1 MKAAAFAYERPA
13 DLNAAL
19 ALMANANGVT
29 KIIAGGQSLG
39 PMLNLR
45 LVEPDLIVDISGLS
59 ELKQAERRGD
69 ELVIGACITHGDIE
83 DGRIPDVTRGAMQRV
98 AGAIAYRA
106 VRNRGT
112 IGGSLSHA
120 DPAADWISALAA
132 LGAKVTLRGL
142 AGARD
147 LAIED
152 FVTGALESALRPGE
166 IVEAVRVP
174 AMKPSAQWGY
184 VKACR
189 KPGEFAHAIAA
200 VLIDPESVSA
210 RAVIGAVEAPPIVV
224 ADAAALFGGRITAD
238 FKRQFDPRVAD
249 AILMK
254 AGMANAADRHIHV
267 AVLRRAV
274 NEASMWR

>member
-1 MKAAAFAYERPA
+1 MKAAPFAYERPS
-13 DLNAAL
+13 DLNAAI
-19 ALMANANGVT
+19 ALTTEAKEKA

-45 LVEPDLIVDISGLS
+45 LVQPELIIDIAGLA

-83 DGRIPDVTRGAMQRV
+83 DGRIADVTRGAMQRV
-98 AGAIAYRA
+98 ASAIAYRA

-120 DPAADWISALAA
+120 DPAADWVSALPA
-132 LGAKVTLRGL
+132 LGAKVRLRG
-142 AGARD
+142 ASGVRD

-152 FVTGALESALRPGE
+152 FITGALESALQAGE
-166 IVEAVRVP
+166 IVEAVCVP
-174 AMKPSAQWGY
+174 LLRPSARWGY

-200 VLIDPESVSA
+200 VMIDPEAEAA
-210 RAVIGAVEAPPIVV
+210 RVVIGAIEAAPIVV
-224 ADAAALFGGRITAD
+224 RNAAPLFGGRITGN
-238 FKRQFDPRVAD
+238 FRTQFDARVAD
-249 AILMK
+249 ALLVK
-254 AGMANAADRHIHV
+254 AGVADAASRHIHV
-267 AVLRRAV
+267 AVLRRAID
-274 NEASMWR
+274 EAAA

>member
-1 MKAAAFAYERPA
+1 MKAAAFAYERPS

-19 ALMANANGVT
+19 GLMTRTDGTT
-29 KIIAGGQSLG
+29 KVIAGGQSLG

-45 LVEPDLIVDISGLS
+45 LVEPDLIIDIAGLS
-59 ELKQAERRGD
+59 ELKQAERSGD

-83 DGRIPDVTRGAMQRV
+83 DGRIPDVSRGALQRV
-98 AGAIAYRA
+98 ASAIAYRA

-120 DPAADWISALAA
+120 DPAADWVSALPA
-132 LGAKVTLRGL
+132 LGAKVRLRSL
-142 AGARD
+142 AGVRD

-166 IVEAVRVP
+166 ILEAVRVP
-174 AMKPSAQWGY
+174 VMTPSAHWGY

-189 KPGEFAHAIAA
+189 KPGDFAHAIAA
-200 VLIDPESVSA
+200 VLIDPELATA
-210 RAVIGAVEAPPIVV
+210 RAVIGALEATPIMLG
-224 ADAAALFGGRITAD
+224 DAASLFGGRITGD
-238 FKRQFDPRVAD
+238 FKRQFDAHAAD
-249 AILMK
+249 VMLIK
-254 AGMANAADRHIHV
+254 AGIANAAVRHVHV

-274 NEASMWR
+274 NEASA

>member
-19 ALMANANGVT
+19 ALMANADGMT

-59 ELKQAERRGD
+59 ELKQAERSGD
-69 ELVIGACITHGDIE
+69 ELVVGACITHGDIE
-83 DGRIPDVTRGAMQRV
+83 DGR
-98 AGAIAYRA
+98 RA

-132 LGAKVTLRGL
+132 LGAKVTLRSL
-142 AGARD
+142 AGTRN

-152 FVTGALESALRPGE
+152 FITGALESALQPGE

-174 AMKPSAQWGY
+174 AMTPSARWGY

-189 KPGEFAHAIAA
+189 KPGEFAHAIAV
-200 VLIDPESVSA
+200 VLIDPESATA
-210 RAVIGAVEAPPIVV
+210 RAVIGAVEATPIVV
-224 ADAAALFGGRITAD
+224 GDAAALFGGRVTGD
-238 FKRQFDPRVAD
+238 FARQFDARVAD

-254 AGMANAADRHIHV
+254 AGIADAADRHIHL
-267 AVLRRAV
+267 AVLRRAIV
-274 NEASMWR
+274 EAST

>member
-1 MKAAAFAYERPA
+1 MKAAGFAYERPP
-13 DLNAAL
+13 DLNTAL
-19 ALMANANGVT
+19 ALMADADGMT
-29 KIIAGGQSLG
+29 KVIAGGQSLG

-45 LVEPDLIVDISGLS
+45 LVEPDLIVDIAGLS
-59 ELKQAERRGD
+59 ELKQAERSGD

-132 LGAKVTLRGL
+132 LGARVTLRSL
-142 AGARD
+142 AGIRH

-152 FVTGALESALRPGE
+152 FVTGALESALQPGE

-174 AMKPSAQWGY
+174 AMTPSAKWGY

-189 KPGEFAHAIAA
+189 KTGEFAHAMAA
-200 VLIDPESVSA
+200 VLIDPEQATA
-210 RAVIGAVEAPPIVV
+210 RAVIGALDVAPI
-224 ADAAALFGGRITAD
+224 ALGNAAALFDGRVTGD
-238 FKRQFDPRVAD
+238 FKRRFDARVAD
-249 AILMK
+249 ATLLK
-254 AGMANAADRHIHV
+254 AGIANAADRHIHV
-267 AVLRRAV
+267 AVLRRAIV
-274 NEASMWR
+274 EAST

>member
-1 MKAAAFAYERPA
+1 MKAAAFAYQRPA

-19 ALMANANGVT
+19 ALMANADGAT
-29 KIIAGGQSLG
+29 RIIAGGQSLG

-132 LGAKVTLRGL
+132 LGAKVTLRSL
-142 AGARD
+142 ARARD
-147 LAIED
+147 LAIAD
-152 FVTGALESALRPGE
+152 FITGALESALQPGE

-174 AMKPSAQWGY
+174 AMTPSAQWGY

-189 KPGEFAHAIAA
+189 KTGDFAHAIAA
-200 VLIDPESVSA
+200 VLIDPESASA
-210 RAVIGAVEAPPIVV
+210 RAVIGAVEAPPIVLG
-224 ADAAALFGGRITAD
+224 DAAALFGGRVTVD
-238 FKRQFDPRVAD
+238 FKRQFDARVAD
-249 AILMK
+249 AILIK
-254 AGMANAADRHIHV
+254 AGMANATDRHIHV
-267 AVLRRAV
+267 AVLRRAIV
-274 NEASMWR
+274 EAAT

>member
-1 MKAAAFAYERPA
+1 MKAASFAYARPA

-19 ALMANANGVT
+19 ALMAKTDGIT

-59 ELKQAERRGD
+59 DLKQAERSGD

-98 AGAIAYRA
+98 AGTIAYRA

-120 DPAADWISALAA
+120 DPAADWVSALAA
-132 LGAKVTLRGL
+132 LGAKVTLRSL
-142 AGARD
+142 AGVRD
-147 LAIED
+147 LALEE
-152 FVTGALESALRPGE
+152 FVTGALESALQTGE

-174 AMKPSAQWGY
+174 VMPASARWGY

-189 KPGEFAHAIAA
+189 KTGDFAHAIAA
-200 VLIDPESVSA
+200 VLIDPDRATA
-210 RAVIGAVEAPPIVV
+210 RAVIGALDAAPIVLG
-224 ADAAALFGGRITAD
+224 DATTLFGGRVTGD
-238 FKRQFDPRVAD
+238 FKRQFDGRIAD
-249 AILMK
+249 AILTKM
-254 AGMANAADRHIHV
+254 GIVNAIDRHIHI

-274 NEASMWR
+274 NEASA

>member
-19 ALMANANGVT
+19 ALMANADGTT

-98 AGAIAYRA
+98 ASAIAYRA

-132 LGAKVTLRGL
+132 LGAKVTLRSV

-152 FVTGALESALRPGE
+152 FVTGALECALQPGE
-166 IVEAVRVP
+166 IVETVRVP
-174 AMKPSAQWGY
+174 AMTPSAQWGY

-189 KPGEFAHAIAA
+189 KTGEFAHAIAA
-200 VLIDPESVSA
+200 VLIDPESASA

-238 FKRQFDPRVAD
+238 FKRQFDARVAD
-249 AILMK
+249 AILIK
-254 AGMANAADRHIHV
+254 AGIANAADRHIHV
-267 AVLRRAV
+267 TVLRRAIV
-274 NEASMWR
+274 EAAT

>member
-1 MKAAAFAYERPA
+1 MKAASFAYERPA

-19 ALMANANGVT
+19 ALMAKADGAT
-29 KIIAGGQSLG
+29 RIIAGGQSLG

-45 LVEPDLIVDISGLS
+45 LVEPDLLVDISGLS

-69 ELVIGACITHGDIE
+69 ELVIGACVTHGDIE

-120 DPAADWISALAA
+120 DPAADWVSALSA
-132 LGAKVTLRGL
+132 LGAKVTLRSL
-142 AGARD
+142 AGVRH

-152 FVTGALESALRPGE
+152 FITGALESALRPGE
-166 IVEAVRVP
+166 LVEAVRVP
-174 AMKPSAQWGY
+174 AMTPSARWGY

-189 KPGEFAHAIAA
+189 KTGEFAHAIAG
-200 VLIDPESVSA
+200 VLVDPDLATA
-210 RAVIGAVEAPPIVV
+210 RAVIGALDAAPIVLG
-224 ADAAALFGGRITAD
+224 DAAVLFGGQVTSD
-238 FKRQFDPRVAD
+238 FKRQFDARVAD
-249 AILMK
+249 AILMQ
-254 AGMANAADRHIHV
+254 AGVTNAADRHIHV
-267 AVLRRAV
+267 AVLRRAI
-274 NEASMWR
+274 NEASA

>member
-1 MKAAAFAYERPA
+1 MKAASFAYERPG

-19 ALMANANGVT
+19 ALMAKTDGIT

-59 ELKQAERRGD
+59 ELKQSERSGD
-69 ELVIGACITHGDIE
+69 ELVIGACVTHGDIE

-98 AGAIAYRA
+98 AATIAYRA

-120 DPAADWISALAA
+120 DPAADWVSALAA
-132 LGAKVTLRGL
+132 LGAKVTLRSI
-142 AGARD
+142 AGVRD
-147 LAIED
+147 LALEE
-152 FVTGALESALRPGE
+152 FVTGALESALRTGE
-166 IVEAVRVP
+166 IVETVRVP
-174 AMKPSAQWGY
+174 VMTPSARWGY

-189 KPGEFAHAIAA
+189 KTGDFAYAIAA
-200 VLIDPESVSA
+200 LLIDPERATA
-210 RAVIGAVEAPPIVV
+210 RAVIGALDSAPIVLG
-224 ADAAALFGGRITAD
+224 DAAALFGGRVTGD
-238 FKRQFDPRVAD
+238 FKRQFDARIAD
-249 AILMK
+249 AILTK
-254 AGMANAADRHIHV
+254 LGIANAIDRHIHV

-274 NEASMWR
+274 NEASA

>member
-13 DLNAAL
+13 DLNSAL
-19 ALMANANGVT
+19 ALMAGADGVT

-132 LGAKVTLRGL
+132 LGAKVTLRSL

-147 LAIED
+147 LAIAD
-152 FVTGALESALRPGE
+152 FVIGALESALRPGE

-174 AMKPSAQWGY
+174 AMTPSAQWGY
-184 VKACR
+184 IKACR
-189 KPGEFAHAIAA
+189 KTGEFAHAIAA
-200 VLIDPESVSA
+200 VLIDPESASA
-210 RAVIGAVEAPPIVV
+210 RAVIGAVEAPPIVLG
-224 ADAAALFGGRITAD
+224 DAAALFGGRITAD
-238 FKRQFDPRVAD
+238 FKRQFDARVAD
-249 AILMK
+249 AILIK
-254 AGMANAADRHIHV
+254 AGMANATDRHIHV
-267 AVLRRAV
+267 AALRRAIV
-274 NEASMWR
+274 EATT

>member
-1 MKAAAFAYERPA
+1 MKAASFAYERPA
-13 DLNAAL
+13 DLNAVL
-19 ALMANANGVT
+19 ALMAKTDGIT

-59 ELKQAERRGD
+59 ELKQAERSGD
-69 ELVIGACITHGDIE
+69 ELIIGACITHGDIE

-120 DPAADWISALAA
+120 DPAADWLSALAA
-132 LGAKVTLRGL
+132 LGAKVTLRSL
-142 AGARD
+142 AGVRD
-147 LAIED
+147 LALEE
-152 FVTGALESALRPGE
+152 FVTGALESALRTGE

-174 AMKPSAQWGY
+174 VMTPSARWGY

-189 KPGEFAHAIAA
+189 KTGDFAHAIAA
-200 VLIDPESVSA
+200 VLIDPERATA
-210 RAVIGAVEAPPIVV
+210 RAVIGALDAAPIVLG
-224 ADAAALFGGRITAD
+224 DAAALFGGRVTGD
-238 FKRQFDPRVAD
+238 FKRQFDGRIAD
-249 AILMK
+249 AILTK
-254 AGMANAADRHIHV
+254 QGIANAIDRHIHV

-274 NEASMWR
+274 NEASA

>member
-19 ALMANANGVT
+19 ALTTNADGLT

-59 ELKQAERRGD
+59 ELKQAERRSD

-83 DGRIPDVTRGAMQRV
+83 DGRVPDVTRGAMRRV

-132 LGAKVTLRGL
+132 LGAKVTLRSL
-142 AGARD
+142 AGARN

-152 FVTGALESALRPGE
+152 FITGALESALQPGE

-174 AMKPSAQWGY
+174 AMTPSARWGY

-200 VLIDPESVSA
+200 VLIDPEAANA
-210 RAVIGAVEAPPIVV
+210 RVVIGAIEAAPIVLR
-224 ADAAALFGGRITAD
+224 DASPLFGGQITGN
-238 FKRQFDPRVAD
+238 FKQQFDARLAD
-249 AILMK
+249 ALMVE
-254 AGMANAADRHIHV
+254 AGVANAADRHIHV
-267 AVLRRAV
+267 A
-274 NEASMWR
+274 